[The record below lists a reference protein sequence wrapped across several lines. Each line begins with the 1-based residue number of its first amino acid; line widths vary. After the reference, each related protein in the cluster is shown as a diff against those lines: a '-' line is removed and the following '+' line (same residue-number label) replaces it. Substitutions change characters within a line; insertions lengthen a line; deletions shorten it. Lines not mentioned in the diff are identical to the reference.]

1 MRNSP
6 ALPYRRRTMTDTPS
20 PEAMEAARDAVG
32 RYHTWR
38 KLNNLQRDDN
48 ELRFIIALAI
58 DAALA
63 RVKELE
69 DEIRDI
75 HEIAA
80 GADL

>member
-1 MRNSP
+1 
-6 ALPYRRRTMTDTPS
+6 MTDTPS

-38 KLNNLQRDDN
+38 TLNNLQRDDN
-48 ELRFIIALAI
+48 ELRFII